1 MTIGNWM
8 KGTIVPI
15 LTLMLLSSMFLSTE
29 AAIDKASI
37 VGIWLFDE
45 GSGNKVKDSSDN
57 GNHGNLVN
65 KPEWDNDGKFGK
77 ALSFETAKSSY
88 ALVPLSHSNSITVA
102 AWAKYTA
109 LPTTNIGLFHAQAS
123 EDQGGNPNTKVVG
136 IWVENTK
143 MLWGRLIGPDNAKK
157 NFPKTKA
164 LDAKKWY
171 HIAVT
176 ADAKTKKGKQYVD
189 GELISE
195 IDYTGKLGDFAFAKI
210 GRQGTETWEGSI
222 DEVAIFDQPLA
233 KADIEEVMQG
243 LETVLAVS
251 CKGKLTSV
259 WSRIKIA
266 D

>member
-1 MTIGNWM
+1 MTIGNRM

-109 LPTTNIGLFHAQAS
+109 LPTANIGLFHAQAS

-143 MLWGRLIGPDNAKK
+143 MLWGRLIGPDNARK

-189 GELISE
+189 GKLISE

-233 KADIEEVMQG
+233 KADIEKVMQG